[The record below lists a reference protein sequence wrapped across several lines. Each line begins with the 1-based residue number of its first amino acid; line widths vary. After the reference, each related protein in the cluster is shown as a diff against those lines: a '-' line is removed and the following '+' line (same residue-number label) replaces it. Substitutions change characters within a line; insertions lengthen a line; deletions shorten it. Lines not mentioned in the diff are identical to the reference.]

1 MKVLVEYTD
10 TFNGE
15 ANYSWVKRR
24 TIQLDGSASDR
35 QVFIKAKKLMGLYGV
50 RGAKLD
56 TGDCISFRPYGMNTV
71 MYVVY
76 DGEDV

>member
-1 MKVLVEYTD
+1 MRVLVEYTD

-24 TIQLDGSASDR
+24 SIQLDGGLSDR

-50 RGAKLD
+50 RGTKLD
-56 TGDCISFRPYGMNTV
+56 TGDRISFRPHNSNTV
-71 MYVVY
+71 MFVIY
-76 DGEDV
+76 DEEG